1 MSKRKSRVWSRF
13 VFCTWAAALLL
24 SALAS
29 VANAQSPQATGAL
42 TTAPQPLVQ
51 ERDEPPLSG
60 EAYRIGIGDVLDI
73 TVTTGAGKSPQL
85 SAENLQ
91 VNERG
96 EIQVFDGQMRASCL
110 TTGELAANLK
120 TRYLQY
126 KREPLNVLVSVKE
139 YRSQLVA
146 VIGAV
151 KAPGR
156 FELRRPIR
164 LLELLALYASGP
176 DERSDGRI
184 EVVHTQNSMC
194 VGPDVKPVDL
204 PMTSASYRWED
215 TRLGREEANPYVR
228 PGDVIS
234 LSEAPQAFVIGNVR
248 EPKSIPLKER
258 VTLTTALAMAGGT
271 LEATKSDQIRIE
283 RQKMGSVSK
292 EVLVVNLNAI
302 KNRQAEDVVLQP
314 GDIVDVPASTGGKIL
329 RGLLGAIVPTLSQTT
344 VRVVR

>member
-1 MSKRKSRVWSRF
+1 MSERKSRVWHRF
-13 VFCTWAAALLL
+13 VFCAAAALIL

-29 VANAQSPQATGAL
+29 VSRGQATQPAGPLTPTPQAL
-42 TTAPQPLVQ
+42 LQVK
-51 ERDEPPLSG
+51 DEPPASG
-60 EAYRIGIGDVLDI
+60 EGYRIGIGDVLDV

-91 VNERG
+91 VNEKG
-96 EIQVFDGQMRASCL
+96 EIQVFDGQLRASCL

-126 KREPLNVLVSVKE
+126 KKEPLTVLINVKE

-184 EVVHTQNSMC
+184 EVVHTQSSICM
-194 VGPDVKPVDL
+194 GPDVKPLDL
-204 PMTSASYRWED
+204 PMASASYKWED
-215 TRLGREEANPYVR
+215 TRLGREDANPYVR

-258 VTLTTALAMAGGT
+258 ITLTTALAMAGGT

-283 RQKMGSVSK
+283 RQRMGSVSK

-302 KNRQAEDVVLQP
+302 KNRQAEDVVLQA

-329 RGLLGAIVPTLSQTT
+329 RGLLSSIVPTLSQTT
-344 VRVVR
+344 VRVIR